1 LLLHLFLLLLLLMLL
16 HQYLKHLFQNPAVKP
31 DSNALEPEP
40 PVCAYVAKPAPIPAA
55 KAEPPNKAVP
65 AIDPNKGAKKGKKAS
80 GCPVCGLT
88 VIGIAC
94 AKPLTS
100 AGFT

>member
-1 LLLHLFLLLLLLMLL
+1 MFAALVP
-16 HQYLKHLFQNPAVKP
+16 NPAVKP

-55 KAEPPNKAVP
+55 NAGDNAKPAAPPAVNKAPP
-65 AIDPNKGAKKGKKAS
+65 AIDPNTGARKGKKAS
-80 GCPVCGLT
+80 GCPVCGFT